1 VRRTV
6 LVLIAIALVVAGCG
20 DDPPSGTAATNAAT
34 PTTQTSATAPPT
46 TTVPVTPSGVT
57 TPVDLSGPVVE
68 RIQASAPK
76 ADPAPTLLFIGDS
89 LAVGT
94 APLLPGLLP
103 DWNIEVDALGA
114 RVTGTSMQIFRS
126 HTDPI
131 DVVAFSAF
139 TADPPQAL
147 DVLESSV
154 RESVERVYA
163 KCAVW
168 ATLYADPASHE
179 NFDAANALLYRLAD
193 AYPGK
198 LIVVPWAE
206 TVKQRPELLSD
217 GVHGTAEGFQVRA
230 QLYAD
235 AARRCIGES

>member
-6 LVLIAIALVVAGCG
+6 PALIATVLLLAGCG
-20 DDPPSGTAATNAAT
+20 GDASSGTATTAPAAAT
-34 PTTQTSATAPPT
+34 ETPAPPT

-57 TPVDLSGPVVE
+57 TPIDLSGPIVE
-68 RIQASAPK
+68 RIPASAPK
-76 ADPAPTLLFIGDS
+76 TDPAPTLLFIGDS

-103 DWNIEVDALGA
+103 DWNIEVDALGG
-114 RVTGTSMQIFRS
+114 RITGTSMQIFRS

-147 DVLESSV
+147 DVLEASV

-163 KCAVW
+163 RCAVW
-168 ATLYADPASHE
+168 ATIYADPASGK
-179 NFDAANALLYRLAD
+179 NVDAANALLYRLAD

-217 GVHGTAEGFQVRA
+217 GVHGTAEGFRVRA

-235 AARRCIGES
+235 AARRCVGES